1 MKPIVLD
8 YIKDVELFNETAAA
22 WASEICGDRRE
33 CQVKS
38 TQLRNFYE
46 KVLELYEKS
55 EKEEFSEV
63 LPFVKM
69 LNSKVHYALGRRHV
83 SPSFEKFMNQCISQ
97 VQTKEQLKVFKLFFE
112 AIIGFY
118 KGK

>member
-1 MKPIVLD
+1 MKPIILD
-8 YIKDVELFNETAAA
+8 YIKDVELFNETAAG
-22 WASEICGDRRE
+22 WANEICGDRRE

-69 LNSKVHYALGRRHV
+69 LNSKVHYALGRKHV
-83 SPSFEKFMNQCISQ
+83 SPSFENFMNQCVSQ

>member
-1 MKPIVLD
+1 MKPIVLN
-8 YIKDVELFNETAAA
+8 YKEDVELFNDTALA
-22 WASEICGDRRE
+22 WAKEICGDGRE
-33 CQVKS
+33 CRVKS

-55 EKEEFSEV
+55 EKEDFSEV

-69 LNSKVHYALGRRHV
+69 LNSKVSYALGRKHV
-83 SPSFEKFMNQCISQ
+83 SHEFETFMNQCVAQ

-112 AIIGFY
+112 SVVGFY